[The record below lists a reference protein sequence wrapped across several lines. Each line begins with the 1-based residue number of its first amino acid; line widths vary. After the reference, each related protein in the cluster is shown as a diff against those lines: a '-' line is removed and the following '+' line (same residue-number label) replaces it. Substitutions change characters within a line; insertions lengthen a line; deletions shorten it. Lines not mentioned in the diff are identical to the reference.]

1 MKYSIPAILSW
12 DPFSVLGRCL
22 QAINWSEVMDKR
34 FLSLLKKKKKNC
46 LNLLMNAVIFL
57 WKRKAKLGSEQ
68 EL

>member
-34 FLSLLKKKKKNC
+34 FLPLLKKKKKKI
-46 LNLLMNAVIFL
+46 V
-57 WKRKAKLGSEQ
+57 
-68 EL
+68 